1 LGRAARAHL
10 PSLIDENA
18 SRMSSW
24 ILLTSVAALV
34 TTAVRTGV
42 WEGDDVRGV
51 AGVFLGRPGR
61 RFVGEGVA
69 GTCASPGNSPGGE
82 SPGDGFLRGRPGRRF
97 VAASGVPTAFD
108 VARVVFFFSAPV
120 SRPDRA
126 FLVTAFGSSPSQP
139 AQNQSPAG
147 TPRRPRKRSKRS
159 RPVDADPAADAD
171 PTAAASS
178 EDVTGM
184 DGDVIG
190 MDAETVVDEAWER
203 GRWLLGLLVLQS
215 SSSVVLQHYGDL
227 VRDNLIIT
235 LFLTMLVGA
244 GGNAGNQS
252 AIRVIRGLATGEMVT
267 TRECFVG
274 TLWRQAR
281 VGFLLAS
288 FLSAGGFARVM
299 VTEATGGLDAAGSV
313 GGVDD
318 PPAAV
323 GAFGIALSLFCI
335 VTLSTVAGT
344 AMPFALAASGQDP
357 ANAGTT
363 IQVVMDI
370 MGVVITCV
378 VCSLVFTQVP
388 GMLAAVG
395 G

>member
-1 LGRAARAHL
+1 MRALASVRPFPAAASRRRAGEGPKPGANPSWPARRGCRRFFAARDGHDAGG
-10 PSLIDENA
+10 PSTRETEYVAKTATQATDAKENLTESQQVQRDLA
-18 SRMSSW
+18 LRMMEAQSRW
-24 ILLTSVAALV
+24 LEAPGTS
-34 TTAVRTGV
+34 
-42 WEGDDVRGV
+42 
-51 AGVFLGRPGR
+51 R
-61 RFVGEGVA
+61 R
-69 GTCASPGNSPGGE
+69 
-82 SPGDGFLRGRPGRRF
+82 LRKK
-97 VAASGVPTAFD
+97 SK
-108 VARVVFFFSAPV
+108 
-120 SRPDRA
+120 
-126 FLVTAFGSSPSQP
+126 
-139 AQNQSPAG
+139 
-147 TPRRPRKRSKRS
+147 RRP
-159 RPVDADPAADAD
+159 PVDADPAADAT
-171 PTAAASS
+171 PTAASS
-178 EDVTGM
+178 EDVAS
-184 DGDVIG
+184 DEDLIG
-190 MDAETVVDEAWER
+190 MDAETVVGEAWER

-288 FLSAGGFARVM
+288 FLSAGGFCRVM
-299 VTEATGGLDAAGSV
+299 VTEATGGLDVASSGAAV
-313 GGVDD
+313 AGVND

>member
-1 LGRAARAHL
+1 MRALASARPFPAAAPRRRAGEGPKPGANPSRPARRGCRRLFAARDGHDAEG
-10 PSLIDENA
+10 PSTRETRYVAKSATRATDAEENVTESQQVQRDLA
-18 SRMSSW
+18 LRMMEAQSRW
-24 ILLTSVAALV
+24 L
-34 TTAVRTGV
+34 
-42 WEGDDVRGV
+42 E
-51 AGVFLGRPGR
+51 
-61 RFVGEGVA
+61 
-69 GTCASPGNSPGGE
+69 
-82 SPGDGFLRGRPGRRF
+82 
-97 VAASGVPTAFD
+97 
-108 VARVVFFFSAPV
+108 AP
-120 SRPDRA
+120 
-126 FLVTAFGSSPSQP
+126 
-139 AQNQSPAG
+139 G

-395 G
+395 GGLGG

>member
-1 LGRAARAHL
+1 MRALASARPFPAAAPRRRAGEGPKPGANPSRPARRGCRRLFAARDGHDAEG
-10 PSLIDENA
+10 PSTRETEYVAKTATQATDAKENLTESQQVQRDLA
-18 SRMSSW
+18 LRMMEAQSRW
-24 ILLTSVAALV
+24 L
-34 TTAVRTGV
+34 
-42 WEGDDVRGV
+42 E
-51 AGVFLGRPGR
+51 
-61 RFVGEGVA
+61 
-69 GTCASPGNSPGGE
+69 
-82 SPGDGFLRGRPGRRF
+82 
-97 VAASGVPTAFD
+97 
-108 VARVVFFFSAPV
+108 AP
-120 SRPDRA
+120 
-126 FLVTAFGSSPSQP
+126 
-139 AQNQSPAG
+139 G
-147 TPRRPRKRSKRS
+147 TPRRLRKKSKR
-159 RPVDADPAADAD
+159 RPPVDADPAADAT
-171 PTAAASS
+171 PTAASS
-178 EDVTGM
+178 EDVA
-184 DGDVIG
+184 GDEDLIG
-190 MDAETVVDEAWER
+190 MDAETVVGEAWER

-215 SSSVVLQHYGDL
+215 SSSVVLQHYDDL